1 MVSMVP
7 LDRLSSD
14 DDPEL
19 WAVVL
24 DTILAD
30 LTPEP
35 GMAVEVGRCSHW
47 LRPHQ
52 TRWTADGGFA
62 APVGYGSGTGGYSC
76 KALPQ
81 FDWSVVL
88 KWSGEAWELAKRES
102 VKHALRVA
110 IPARTT
116 VHAQAAIHTIWM
128 TDREKLVRFYGFRKK
143 DNLWKC
149 TAVSRPFGSTATHPL
164 Q

>member
-1 MVSMVP
+1 MPAGRHRKTRSLCRNSPPRVGARRMVSMVP

-47 LRPHQ
+47 LRSHQ

-88 KWSGEAWELAKRES
+88 KWSG
-102 VKHALRVA
+102 
-110 IPARTT
+110 
-116 VHAQAAIHTIWM
+116 
-128 TDREKLVRFYGFRKK
+128 
-143 DNLWKC
+143 
-149 TAVSRPFGSTATHPL
+149 
-164 Q
+164 